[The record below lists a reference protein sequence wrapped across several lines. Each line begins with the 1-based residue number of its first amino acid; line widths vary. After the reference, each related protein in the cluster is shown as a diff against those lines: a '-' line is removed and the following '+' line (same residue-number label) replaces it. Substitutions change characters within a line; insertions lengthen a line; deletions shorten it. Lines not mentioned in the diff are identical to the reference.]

1 MNDNPTIVDWEIEA
15 TCDLAVQLVA
25 GCFAG
30 PPDGK
35 PPVLLAV
42 QVGTWASATL
52 QAGEQW
58 VFYICFSFPSTNR
71 KTRSPKQHWSR
82 GSSRWGSF
90 GRNIFP
96 L

>member
-30 PPDGK
+30 PPDRK
-35 PPVLLAV
+35 PRVLLAV

-52 QAGEQW
+52 QAGEQ
-58 VFYICFSFPSTNR
+58 
-71 KTRSPKQHWSR
+71 
-82 GSSRWGSF
+82 
-90 GRNIFP
+90 
-96 L
+96 

>member
-30 PPDGK
+30 PPDGR

-52 QAGEQW
+52 QAGEAMSAISVLAFHQQIERRDLQSNIGPE
-58 VFYICFSFPSTNR
+58 VPGVEGHLGAIFSR
-71 KTRSPKQHWSR
+71 
-82 GSSRWGSF
+82 
-90 GRNIFP
+90 
-96 L
+96 